1 MDMTPK
7 EIIEELYATGFVKN
21 YLRKRLLGEDFIE
34 DCENDIYI
42 MLMEYPRLVS
52 LYEEGGINKIR
63 QLSSGMI
70 VRHISVKGVAE
81 RKYRRGL
88 KATKEKIDENIGY
101 EQKFHI
107 EL

>member
-1 MDMTPK
+1 MDITPT
-7 EIIEELYATGFVKN
+7 EIIEELYKTNFVRN
-21 YLRKRLLGEDFIE
+21 YLKKRLGAENFVE

-42 MLMEYPRLVS
+42 MLMEYPRLVT
-52 LYEEGGINKIR
+52 LYKEGGINKIR

-70 VRHISVKGVAE
+70 IRHISTKGVAE

-88 KATKEKIDENIGY
+88 RATLEKIEDIPY
-101 EQKFHI
+101 EPKYFS